1 MKINETSRIIYQQ
14 AALRSFLR
22 SDHIA
27 QSFIEQSPNYNI
39 KSLEQLYAVST
50 SIKSKKMII
59 EFVKVATKQFFIA
72 IRYRVPGFEYLN
84 PENINTNVTDDELML
99 LINDATTVNENSHPH
114 NHSIVFL
121 VAKNIIFNLI
131 GVNAS
136 ATLSSLLQNNQ
147 SNLINNIPIR
157 AESPLQSQFST
168 TFDSSTHVSAST
180 VPVNYSSSTTI
191 SQSLSKNIINETI
204 AQQYSYPTDALQLT
218 SSFLSTEV
226 NDTKRDVTDV
236 LPSTELQSSV
246 ACIESNSS
254 LTPVSVSSVQVNNS
268 NLDNGISNQTDRIE
282 TLSNSSLSSIELQV
296 HTTTKMYEARESL
309 HLVDNDNNSLSEDT
323 KYLSYDYENNN
334 VDNISN
340 FDYDGDQKSNCENLR
355 HEYSDPIENFDNND
369 EKLSNSEKILDEYSD
384 FTELHL
390 MT

>member
-99 LINDATTVNENSHPH
+99 LINDATTVNETSHPH

-147 SNLINNIPIR
+147 SNSINNISFRTEP
-157 AESPLQSQFST
+157 PLQNQFLT
-168 TFDSSTHVSAST
+168 TFDSSTLVSTST
-180 VPVNYSSSTTI
+180 SVPHSS
-191 SQSLSKNIINETI
+191 
-204 AQQYSYPTDALQLT
+204 PTDTLPLT
-218 SSFLSTEV
+218 SSYLSTEV
-226 NDTKRDVTDV
+226 NDRKNDVTDV
-236 LPSTELQSSV
+236 LPSVELQSLV
-246 ACIESNSS
+246 ACSETNASPM
-254 LTPVSVSSVQVNNS
+254 PVSSSSVHIDNS
-268 NLDNGISNQTDRIE
+268 KPDNDILNHSEQNE
-282 TLSNSSLSSIELQV
+282 TLSNSSLSSIDLKI
-296 HTTTKMYEARESL
+296 HANTKMYKEQGSL
-309 HLVDNDNNSLSEDT
+309 QLIDDDNNSLSEDT
-323 KYLSYDYENNN
+323 KHLSYDYENNN

-340 FDYDGDQKSNCENLR
+340 FDYDGDQKSNYENLK
-355 HEYSDPIENFDNND
+355 HERSDPIINFDDND
-369 EKLSNSEKILDEYSD
+369 EELGNSNKILDEYRD
-384 FTELHL
+384 FTEYF